1 MLPDGKIREFVNAN
15 EKIFPVCGV
24 NSYVKYLFYLRGNW
38 RLAYLLFFRMPGI
51 FGSRACLTVCDNFA
65 GNFAIFGK

>member
-24 NSYVKYLFYLRGNW
+24 NNYVKYLSYLRGNW
-38 RLAYLLFFRMPGI
+38 RLAYLLFFRMPVI
-51 FGSRACLTVCDNFA
+51 FVLNARGR
-65 GNFAIFGK
+65 